1 MSFQDH
7 PSETVQTCAIARQ
20 TRSVPA
26 RHRYKFCRLLGV
38 AVMTFVLA
46 QTSVWAQSADANEP
60 IPRGMQEVLETI
72 RKGSE
77 TIGSGLAQQIKKTAP
92 IVLEGVKGTQ
102 NWTMEQVQKLLDNL
116 SYYKPVLRRAGY
128 DITEFTVVV
137 GVWSGLEL
145 NLEERHRVPLVIRE
159 KILEKHQDDL
169 LLASLL
175 RSLYEVS
182 KIRVEGYHPTTTQ
195 LFLSYAPH
203 TSVTFVPN

>member
-1 MSFQDH
+1 MSFH
-7 PSETVQTCAIARQ
+7 HHLSETIQMLAVARLQ
-20 TRSVPA
+20 RSAPA
-26 RHRYKFCRLLGV
+26 RHCDNLYLFIGLIVITLVV
-38 AVMTFVLA
+38 APYP
-46 QTSVWAQSADANEP
+46 VWAQSAASNEP
-60 IPRGMQEVLETI
+60 IPPGVQEVLETL
-72 RKGSE
+72 KKSSE
-77 TIGSGLAQQIKKTAP
+77 TIGSGLSEQLKKTAP
-92 IVLEGVKGTQ
+92 IILEGVRGTQ

-116 SYYKPVLRRAGY
+116 SYYKPVLKRAGY
-128 DITEFTVVV
+128 DITDFTVVI

-159 KILEKHQDDL
+159 KILKKHQDDL

-182 KIRVEGYHPTTTQ
+182 KIRVEGYHPTTTM